1 MTARLAALLV
11 LVLVCP
17 AALRAQEAA
26 QITVRAVRLTQP
38 LVIDGRLDEAVYST
52 LEPTPPF
59 RQQEPQVG
67 ELATEQ
73 TEMWVLFDDR
83 NVYVAARM
91 HDSAP
96 DRMVADEMRRDGSLF
111 QNEHLVVV
119 FDTFH
124 DRRTAFYFQTN
135 PLGGIRDAL
144 ILDENNANYDWNTV
158 WDVKVNRDETGWT
171 SEMVIPFKS
180 LRYPTGKEQTWG
192 FNARRWERRIN
203 EHSLLS
209 ITPPGTPPNNSV
221 QRLASAATLVGIE
234 VPPPARNIELKP
246 YGVSNLT
253 TNRVSTPPVS
263 NRFGRDIGIDAKYGI
278 TSNVTLDLTVNTDF
292 AQVEIDEQQVNLTR
306 FSLFFP
312 EKRDFFLE
320 GQGIFDFANATGGG
334 FRAPDAPI
342 MFFSRRIGL
351 DGGQPVPI
359 RGGARLTGRVGKT
372 SVGLLEIQTDEG
384 AVDPARGT
392 APAPAANFL
401 VARVKRDILRRS
413 NIGIIAT
420 RRSSRPSASSGRP
433 EDLEGRTG
441 ASGANSLAGVDT
453 SFNFFENVQAGSYY
467 ARSDTP
473 GLSGNA
479 SSYRGYFRYVHDRY
493 GLDTERMKVGD
504 AFNPEVGYV
513 PRLDVTRTDMVAR
526 FSPRI
531 RSVRSLRKLEWN
543 AEVERFV
550 NGRRQLETRVAS
562 GTFRIEFNSSDVLT
576 ATYRNDYE
584 FVTQP
589 FRVSG
594 GPRLPI
600 GLYEFNEGVLQFN
613 AGAQRKVSG
622 RFTLTAGEFYSG
634 HRQQVEYNGRVKVSS
649 QLAFEPRI
657 LASHITLPEGA
668 FTTKLLGA
676 RTTYTVTPRMF
687 VSGLVQYNSSL
698 NTLESNIRWRWEYR
712 PGSDLFVVYTD
723 GRDTFGPRSAALMN
737 RGLAIKATRLLRF

>member
-1 MTARLAALLV
+1 MTKLTPAVFAMVLLGSAA
-11 LVLVCP
+11 
-17 AALRAQEAA
+17 ARAQDPEPV
-26 QITVRAVRLTQP
+26 TMRAYRLTQP
-38 LVIDGRLDEAVYST
+38 LVFDGRLDDAVYHT
-52 LEPTPPF
+52 TEPAPMF
-59 RQQEPQVG
+59 LQQEPRVG

-73 TEMWVLFDDR
+73 TEMWVFFDDR
-83 NVYVAARM
+83 NVYVSARM
-91 HDSAP
+91 HDSEP
-96 DRMVADEMRRDGSLF
+96 DRMIADEMRRDASIY
-111 QNEHLVVV
+111 QNEHFVVI

-124 DRRTAFYFQTN
+124 DRRTGFFFQTN
-135 PLGGIRDAL
+135 PLGAVRDAL
-144 ILDENNANYDWNTV
+144 IVDENTANYDWNAV
-158 WDVKVNRDETGWT
+158 WDVKVHRDETGWT

-180 LRYPTGKEQTWG
+180 LRYPTGKEQVWG
-192 FNARRWERRIN
+192 INARRWERRIN

-209 ITPPGTPPNNSV
+209 ITPPGTPPNNAV
-221 QRLASAATLVGIE
+221 QRLANAATLVGME
-234 VPPPARNIELKP
+234 VPPPAHNIELKP

-263 NRFGRDIGIDAKYGI
+263 NRFDRDIGIDAKYGI

-320 GQGIFDFANATGGG
+320 GQGIFDFANTGGGG
-334 FRAPDAPI
+334 FRTPDAPI

-359 RGGARLTGRVGKT
+359 KGGARLTGRLGKT
-372 SVGLLEIQTDEG
+372 SLGLLEIQTDEG
-384 AVDPARGT
+384 PQGLTPAT
-392 APAPAANFL
+392 NFL
-401 VARVKRDILRRS
+401 VARVKRDVLRRS
-413 NIGIIAT
+413 NIGLIAT
-420 RRSSRPSASSGRP
+420 RRAPR
-433 EDLEGRTG
+433 
-441 ASGANSLAGVDT
+441 SGAPGSNALLGVDT
-453 SFNFFENVQAGSYY
+453 SLNLFENVQAGSYY
-467 ARSDTP
+467 ARTNTP
-473 GLSGNA
+473 GLTGND

-493 GLDTERMKVGD
+493 GLEAERMKVGE

-513 PRLDVTRTDMVAR
+513 PRPDITRTDLVAR

-543 AEVERFV
+543 TELERFV
-550 NGRRQLETRVAS
+550 NGRRELETRVAS
-562 GTFRIEFNSSDVLT
+562 GTFRIEFNSSDMLT

-584 FVTQP
+584 FVTAP
-589 FRVSG
+589 FRISG
-594 GPRLPI
+594 GPLLPI
-600 GLYEFNEGVLQFN
+600 GVYEFNEGVVQFN
-613 AGAQRKVSG
+613 AGAQRPVSG

-634 HRQQVEYNGRVKVSS
+634 HRRQFEYNGRVKVSS

-657 LASHITLPEGA
+657 LASRITLPDGA

-698 NTLESNIRWRWEYR
+698 NTVESNIRWRWEYQ

>member
-1 MTARLAALLV
+1 MTKLTPAVFALV
-11 LVLVCP
+11 LLG
-17 AALRAQEAA
+17 AAAARAQDPEPV
-26 QITVRAVRLTQP
+26 TVRAHRLTQP
-38 LVIDGRLDEAVYST
+38 LVFDGRLDDAIYTSF
-52 LEPTPPF
+52 EPSPAF
-59 RQQEPQVG
+59 RQQEPQAG
-67 ELATEQ
+67 ELAVEQ
-73 TEMWVLFDDR
+73 TEMWVFFDDR
-83 NVYVAARM
+83 NVYVSARM
-91 HDSAP
+91 HDSEP
-96 DRMVADEMRRDGSLF
+96 DRMVADEMRRDASIY
-111 QNEHLVVV
+111 QNEHFVVV

-124 DRRTAFYFQTN
+124 DHRTGFFFQTN
-135 PLGGIRDAL
+135 PLGAVRDAL
-144 ILDENNANYDWNTV
+144 IVDENTANYDWNAV
-158 WDVKVNRDETGWT
+158 WDVKVHRDETGWT

-180 LRYPTGKEQTWG
+180 LRYPTGKEQVWG
-192 FNARRWERRIN
+192 INARRWERRIN

-209 ITPPGTPPNNSV
+209 ITPPGTPPNNAV
-221 QRLASAATLVGIE
+221 QRLANAATLVGME
-234 VPPPARNIELKP
+234 VPPPAHNIELKP

-263 NRFGRDIGIDAKYGI
+263 NRFDRDIGIDAKYGI

-320 GQGIFDFANATGGG
+320 GQGIFDFANTGGGG
-334 FRAPDAPI
+334 FRTPDAPI

-359 RGGARLTGRVGKT
+359 KGGARLTGRLGKT
-372 SVGLLEIQTDEG
+372 SLGLLEIQTDEG
-384 AVDPARGT
+384 PQGLTPAT
-392 APAPAANFL
+392 NFL
-401 VARVKRDILRRS
+401 VARVKRDVLRRS
-413 NIGIIAT
+413 NIGLIAT
-420 RRSSRPSASSGRP
+420 RRSP
-433 EDLEGRTG
+433 RTG
-441 ASGANSLAGVDT
+441 APGSNALLGVDT
-453 SFNFFENVQAGSYY
+453 SLNLFENVQAGSYY
-467 ARSDTP
+467 ARTNTP
-473 GLSGNA
+473 GLTGND

-493 GLDTERMKVGD
+493 GLEAERMKVGE

-513 PRLDVTRTDMVAR
+513 ARPDITRTDLVAR

-531 RSVRSLRKLEWN
+531 HSVRSLRKLEWN
-543 AEVERFV
+543 TELERFV
-550 NGRRQLETRVAS
+550 NGRRELETRVAS
-562 GTFRIEFNSSDVLT
+562 GTFRIEFNSSDMLT

-584 FVTQP
+584 FVTAP
-589 FRVSG
+589 FRISG
-594 GPRLPI
+594 GPLLPI
-600 GLYEFNEGVLQFN
+600 GVYEFNEGVVQFN
-613 AGAQRKVSG
+613 AGAQRTVSG

-634 HRQQVEYNGRVKVSS
+634 HRQQFEYNGRVKLSS

-657 LASHITLPEGA
+657 LASHITLPEAA

-698 NTLESNIRWRWEYR
+698 NTLESNIRWRWEYQ

>member
-1 MTARLAALLV
+1 MIRRIAPTAFVLLLLLGAAV
-11 LVLVCP
+11 
-17 AALRAQEAA
+17 ARAQTPEPV
-26 QITVRAVRLTQP
+26 TVRATRLAQP
-38 LVIDGRLDEAVYST
+38 LVVDGRLDDAVYHT
-52 LEPTPPF
+52 TEPAPKF
-59 RQQEPQVG
+59 LQQEPRVG

-73 TEMWVLFDDR
+73 TEMWVFFDDR
-83 NVYVAARM
+83 NVYVSARM
-91 HDSAP
+91 HDSEP
-96 DRMVADEMRRDGSLF
+96 DRMIADEMRRDASIY
-111 QNEHLVVV
+111 QNEHFVVV

-124 DRRTAFYFQTN
+124 DHRTGFFFQTN
-135 PLGGIRDAL
+135 PLGAVRDAL
-144 ILDENNANYDWNTV
+144 IVDENTANYDWNAV
-158 WDVKVNRDETGWT
+158 WDVKVHRDETGWT

-180 LRYPTGKEQTWG
+180 LRYPTGKEQVWG
-192 FNARRWERRIN
+192 INARRWERRIN

-209 ITPPGTPPNNSV
+209 ITPPGTPPNNAV
-221 QRLASAATLVGIE
+221 QRLANAATLVGME
-234 VPPPARNIELKP
+234 VPPPAHNIELKP

-263 NRFGRDIGIDAKYGI
+263 NRFDRDIGIDAKYGI

-320 GQGIFDFANATGGG
+320 GQGIFDFANTGGGG
-334 FRAPDAPI
+334 FRTPDAPI

-359 RGGARLTGRVGKT
+359 KGGARLTGRLGKT
-372 SVGLLEIQTDEG
+372 SLGLLEIQTDEG
-384 AVDPARGT
+384 PQGLTPAT
-392 APAPAANFL
+392 NFL
-401 VARVKRDILRRS
+401 VARVKRDVLRRS
-413 NIGIIAT
+413 NIGLIAT
-420 RRSSRPSASSGRP
+420 RRSPR
-433 EDLEGRTG
+433 
-441 ASGANSLAGVDT
+441 SGAPGSNALLGVDT
-453 SFNFFENVQAGSYY
+453 SLNLFENVQAGSYY
-467 ARSDTP
+467 ARTNTP
-473 GLSGNA
+473 GLTGND

-493 GLDTERMKVGD
+493 GLEAERMKVGE

-513 PRLDVTRTDMVAR
+513 PRPDITRTDLVAR

-543 AEVERFV
+543 TELERFV
-550 NGRRQLETRVAS
+550 NGRRELETRAAS
-562 GTFRIEFNSSDVLT
+562 GTFRIEFNSSDMLT

-584 FVTQP
+584 FVTAP
-589 FRVSG
+589 FRISG
-594 GPRLPI
+594 GPLLPI
-600 GLYEFNEGVLQFN
+600 GVYEFNEGVVQFN
-613 AGAQRKVSG
+613 AGAQRTVSG

-634 HRQQVEYNGRVKVSS
+634 HRQQFEYNGRVKVSS

-657 LASHITLPEGA
+657 LASHITLPEAA

-676 RTTYTVTPRMF
+676 RTTYAVTPRMF

-698 NTLESNIRWRWEYR
+698 NTVESNIRWRWEYQ

>member
-1 MTARLAALLV
+1 MTKLTPAVFAMVLLGAA
-11 LVLVCP
+11 
-17 AALRAQEAA
+17 AARAQDPEPV
-26 QITVRAVRLTQP
+26 TMRAYRLTQP
-38 LVIDGRLDEAVYST
+38 LVFDGRLDDAVYHT
-52 LEPTPPF
+52 TEPAPKF
-59 RQQEPQVG
+59 LQQEPRVG

-73 TEMWVLFDDR
+73 TEMWVFFDDR
-83 NVYVAARM
+83 NVYVSARM
-91 HDSAP
+91 HDSEP
-96 DRMVADEMRRDGSLF
+96 DRMVADEMRRDASIY
-111 QNEHLVVV
+111 QNEHFVVI

-124 DRRTAFYFQTN
+124 DHRTGFFFQTN
-135 PLGGIRDAL
+135 PLGAVRDAL
-144 ILDENNANYDWNTV
+144 IVDENTANYDWNAV
-158 WDVKVNRDETGWT
+158 WDVKVHRDETGWT

-180 LRYPTGKEQTWG
+180 LRYPTGKEQVWG
-192 FNARRWERRIN
+192 INARRWERRIN

-209 ITPPGTPPNNSV
+209 ITPPGTPPNNAV
-221 QRLASAATLVGIE
+221 QRLANAATLVGME
-234 VPPPARNIELKP
+234 VPPPAHNIELKP

-263 NRFGRDIGIDAKYGI
+263 NRFDRDIGIDAKYGI

-320 GQGIFDFANATGGG
+320 GQGIFDFANTGGGG
-334 FRAPDAPI
+334 FRTPDAPI

-359 RGGARLTGRVGKT
+359 KGGARLTGRLGKT
-372 SVGLLEIQTDEG
+372 SLGLLEIQTDEG
-384 AVDPARGT
+384 PQGLTPAT
-392 APAPAANFL
+392 NFL
-401 VARVKRDILRRS
+401 VARVKRDVLRRS
-413 NIGIIAT
+413 NIGLIAT
-420 RRSSRPSASSGRP
+420 RRSP
-433 EDLEGRTG
+433 RTG
-441 ASGANSLAGVDT
+441 APGSNALLGVDT
-453 SFNFFENVQAGSYY
+453 SLNLFENVQAGSYY
-467 ARSDTP
+467 ARTNTP
-473 GLSGNA
+473 GLTGND

-493 GLDTERMKVGD
+493 GLEAERMKVGE

-513 PRLDVTRTDMVAR
+513 PRPDITRTDLVAR

-543 AEVERFV
+543 TELERFV
-550 NGRRQLETRVAS
+550 NGRRELETRVAS
-562 GTFRIEFNSSDVLT
+562 GTFRIEFNSSDVFT
-576 ATYRNDYE
+576 ATYHNDYE
-584 FVTQP
+584 FVTVP
-589 FRVSG
+589 FRISG
-594 GPRLPI
+594 GPLLPI
-600 GLYEFNEGVLQFN
+600 GVYEFNEGVIQFN
-613 AGAQRKVSG
+613 AGAQRPVSG

-634 HRQQVEYNGRVKVSS
+634 HRQQFEYNGRVKVSS

-657 LASHITLPEGA
+657 LASHITLPDGA

-698 NTLESNIRWRWEYR
+698 NTVESNIRWRWEYQ

>member
-1 MTARLAALLV
+1 MIARLATASLVVGLL
-11 LVLVCP
+11 CP
-17 AALRAQEAA
+17 ASARAADPEPV
-26 QITVRAVRLTQP
+26 TVRAYRLTQP
-38 LVIDGRLDEAVYST
+38 LVFDGRLDDAIYHTIEA
-52 LEPTPPF
+52 TPPF

-73 TEMWVLFDDR
+73 TEMWVFFDDR
-83 NVYVAARM
+83 NIYVSARM

-96 DRMVADEMRRDGSLF
+96 DRMIADEMRRDASVY
-111 QNEHLVVV
+111 QNEHFVVI

-124 DRRTAFYFQTN
+124 DRRTGFFFQTN
-135 PLGGIRDAL
+135 PLGAVRDAL
-144 ILDENNANYDWNTV
+144 IVDENTANYDWNAV
-158 WDVKVNRDETGWT
+158 WDVKVHRDETGWT

-180 LRYPTGKEQTWG
+180 LRYPTGKEQVWG
-192 FNARRWERRIN
+192 INARRWERRIN

-221 QRLASAATLVGIE
+221 QRLANAATLVGME

-253 TNRVSTPPVS
+253 TNRVASPPTS
-263 NRFGRDIGIDAKYGI
+263 NKIDRDIGLDAKYGI

-320 GQGIFDFANATGGG
+320 GQGIFDFANTGNGG
-334 FRAPDAPI
+334 FRKPDVPI

-359 RGGARLTGRVGKT
+359 KGGARLTGRVGRT
-372 SVGLLEIQTDEG
+372 SVGLLDIQADEG
-384 AVDPARGT
+384 AQGLTPQT
-392 APAPAANFL
+392 NFL

-413 NIGIIAT
+413 NIGLIAT
-420 RRSSRPSASSGRP
+420 RRSAR
-433 EDLEGRTG
+433 
-441 ASGANSLAGVDT
+441 SGAPGSNALFGIDT
-453 SFNFFENVQAGSYY
+453 SLNFFENVQAGSYY

-473 GLSGNA
+473 GLTGND

-493 GLDTERMKVGD
+493 GLEAERMKVGD

-513 PRLDVTRTDMVAR
+513 PRPDITRTDLVAR

-531 RSVRSLRKLEWN
+531 RSVRSLRKLEWD

-550 NGRRQLETRVAS
+550 NGRRELETRVAS
-562 GTFRIEFNSSDVLT
+562 GTFRTEFNSSDVFT

-584 FVTQP
+584 FVTAP
-589 FRVSG
+589 FRISG
-594 GPRLPI
+594 GPMLPI
-600 GLYEFNEGVLQFN
+600 GVYEFNEGEVQFN
-613 AGAQRKVSG
+613 AGAQRAVSG
-622 RFTLTAGEFYSG
+622 RLTLTAGEFYSG
-634 HRQQVEYNGRVKVSS
+634 HRQQFEYNGRVKVSG

-657 LASHITLPEGA
+657 LASHITLPEEA

-687 VSGLVQYNSSL
+687 ISGLVQYNSSL

-712 PGSDLFVVYTD
+712 PGSDVYIVYAD
-723 GRDTFGPRSAALMN
+723 GRDTFGSRTAALMN
-737 RGLAIKATRLLRF
+737 RGIAIKATRLLRF

>member
-1 MTARLAALLV
+1 MIGRLASALIFAAV
-11 LVLVCP
+11 LVP
-17 AALRAQEAA
+17 ADARAEDPEPV
-26 QITVRAVRLTQP
+26 TVRAYRLTQP
-38 LVIDGRLDEAVYST
+38 LVFDGRLDEAVYHSI
-52 LEPTPPF
+52 EPAPAF

-73 TEMWVLFDDR
+73 TEMWVFFDDK
-83 NVYVAARM
+83 NVYVSARM

-96 DRMVADEMRRDGSLF
+96 DRMIADEMRRDASVYN
-111 QNEHLVVV
+111 NEHFVVI

-124 DRRTAFYFQTN
+124 DRRTGFFFQTN
-135 PLGGIRDAL
+135 PLGAVRDAL
-144 ILDENNANYDWNTV
+144 IVDENTANYDWNAV
-158 WDVKVNRDETGWT
+158 WDVKVHRDETGWT

-180 LRYPTGKEQTWG
+180 LRYPTGKEQVWG
-192 FNARRWERRIN
+192 INARRWERRIN

-209 ITPPGTPPNNSV
+209 ITPPGTPPNNAV
-221 QRLASAATLVGIE
+221 QRLANAATLVGME
-234 VPPPARNIELKP
+234 VPPPAHNIELKP

-253 TNRVSTPPVS
+253 TNRIASPAFS
-263 NRFGRDIGIDAKYGI
+263 NKVDKDIGLDAKYGI

-320 GQGIFDFANATGGG
+320 GQGIFDFANTAGGG
-334 FRAPDAPI
+334 FRTPDSPI

-359 RGGARLTGRVGKT
+359 KGGARLTGRVGKT

-384 AVDPARGT
+384 ALDPARGT
-392 APAPAANFL
+392 PLTSATNFL
-401 VARVKRDILRRS
+401 VARVKRDVLRRS
-413 NIGIIAT
+413 NIGVIAT
-420 RRSSRPSASSGRP
+420 RRSPR
-433 EDLEGRTG
+433 
-441 ASGANSLAGVDT
+441 SGAPGSNALFGVDT
-453 SFNFFENVQAGSYY
+453 SLNFFENVQAGSYY

-473 GLSGNA
+473 GLTGNA

-493 GLDTERMKVGD
+493 GLETERMKVGD

-513 PRLDVTRTDMVAR
+513 PRPDVTRTDLVAR

-550 NGRRQLETRVAS
+550 NGHDQLETRVGS
-562 GTFRIEFNSSDVLT
+562 GTFRIEFNNSDVLT
-576 ATYRNDYE
+576 FTARNDYE
-584 FVTQP
+584 FVTAP
-589 FRVSG
+589 FRISG

-600 GLYEFNEGVLQFN
+600 GVYEFNEGVVQFN
-613 AGAQRKVSG
+613 GGPQRAVSG
-622 RFTLTAGEFYSG
+622 RLTLTAGQFYSG
-634 HRQQVEYNGRVKVSS
+634 HRQQFEYNGRVKVSS

-687 VSGLVQYNSSL
+687 VSGLVQYNSGL
-698 NTLESNIRWRWEYR
+698 NTVESNIRWRWEYQ
-712 PGSDLFVVYTD
+712 PGSDLYVVYTD
-723 GRDTFGPRSAALMN
+723 ARDTFGPRSALLMN
-737 RGLAIKATRLLRF
+737 RGLAIKATRLFRF

>member
-1 MTARLAALLV
+1 MIARLAIASLVVGLLF
-11 LVLVCP
+11 P
-17 AALRAQEAA
+17 ASARAEDPEP
-26 QITVRAVRLTQP
+26 ITVRAYRLTQP
-38 LVIDGRLDEAVYST
+38 LVIDGRLDEEVYRRT
-52 LEPTPPF
+52 EPTPPF

-83 NVYVAARM
+83 NVYVSARM

-96 DRMVADEMRRDGSLF
+96 DRMIADEMRRDGSLY

-124 DRRTAFYFQTN
+124 DYRTGFFFQTN

-144 ILDENNANYDWNTV
+144 IVDENTANYDWNTV
-158 WDVKVNRDETGWT
+158 WDVKVHRDETGWT

-180 LRYPTGKEQTWG
+180 LRYPTGKDQVWG
-192 FNARRWERRIN
+192 INARRWERRIN

-246 YGVSNLT
+246 YGVSNLS
-253 TNRVSTPPVS
+253 TNRLATPPVS
-263 NRFGRDIGIDAKYGI
+263 NRFDRDIGLDAKYGI
-278 TSNVTLDLTVNTDF
+278 TSNVTLDMTVNTDF

-306 FSLFFP
+306 FNLFFP

-320 GQGIFDFANATGGG
+320 GQGIFDFANTGGGG
-334 FRAPDAPI
+334 FRRPDVPI

-359 RGGARLTGRVGKT
+359 KGGARLTGRVGRT
-372 SVGLLEIQTDEG
+372 SIGLLDIQTTDGPFDSVRG
-384 AVDPARGT
+384 APLT
-392 APAPAANFL
+392 ASTNFL

-413 NIGIIAT
+413 SVGMIAT
-420 RRSSRPSASSGRP
+420 RRSPRSGPSGSN
-433 EDLEGRTG
+433 DL
-441 ASGANSLAGVDT
+441 LGVDANW
-453 SFNFFENVQAGSYY
+453 NFFENVQAGTYY
-467 ARSDTP
+467 AQSNTRGAAGDE
-473 GLSGNA
+473 

-493 GLDTERMKVGD
+493 GLETERLKVGD
-504 AFNPEVGYV
+504 AFNPEIGYV
-513 PRLDVTRTDMVAR
+513 PRPDVTRTDVLAR

-531 RSVRSLRKLEWN
+531 NSVRSLRKLEWN
-543 AEVERFV
+543 AEADRYV
-550 NGRRQLETRVAS
+550 NGRDQLETRLAS
-562 GTFRIEFNSSDVLT
+562 GTFRIDFNSSDVLE

-584 FVTQP
+584 FVAAP
-589 FRVSG
+589 FRISG
-594 GPRLPI
+594 GPLLPV
-600 GLYEFNEGVLQFN
+600 GVYEFNEGVLQFN
-613 AGAQRKVSG
+613 AGAQRPVSG
-622 RFTLTAGEFYSG
+622 RFTLTVGEFYSG
-634 HRQQVEYNGRVKVSS
+634 HRQQFEYSGRVKVSS

-657 LASHITLPEGA
+657 LASHISLAQGN
-668 FTTKLLGA
+668 FTTKLAGA

-723 GRDTFGPRSAALMN
+723 GRDTFGPRPAALMN

>member
-1 MTARLAALLV
+1 MTKLTPAVFAMVLLGSAA
-11 LVLVCP
+11 
-17 AALRAQEAA
+17 ARAQDPEPV
-26 QITVRAVRLTQP
+26 TMRAYRLTQP
-38 LVIDGRLDEAVYST
+38 LVVDGLLDDAVYHT
-52 LEPTPPF
+52 TEPAPKF
-59 RQQEPQVG
+59 LQQEPRVG

-73 TEMWVLFDDR
+73 TEMWVFFDDR
-83 NVYVAARM
+83 NVYVSARM
-91 HDSAP
+91 HDSEP
-96 DRMVADEMRRDGSLF
+96 DRMIADEMRRDASIY
-111 QNEHLVVV
+111 QNEHFVVI

-124 DRRTAFYFQTN
+124 DRRTGFFFQTN
-135 PLGGIRDAL
+135 PLGAVRDAL
-144 ILDENNANYDWNTV
+144 IVDENTANYDWNAV
-158 WDVKVNRDETGWT
+158 WDVKVHRDKTGWT

-180 LRYPTGKEQTWG
+180 LRYPTGKEQVWG
-192 FNARRWERRIN
+192 INARRWERRIN

-209 ITPPGTPPNNSV
+209 ITPPGTPPNNAV
-221 QRLASAATLVGIE
+221 QRLANAATLVGME
-234 VPPPARNIELKP
+234 VPPPAHNIELKP

-263 NRFGRDIGIDAKYGI
+263 NRFDRDIGIDAKYGI

-320 GQGIFDFANATGGG
+320 GQGIFDFANTGGGG
-334 FRAPDAPI
+334 FRTPDAPI

-359 RGGARLTGRVGKT
+359 KGGARLTGRLGKT
-372 SVGLLEIQTDEG
+372 SLGLLEIQTDEG
-384 AVDPARGT
+384 PQGLTPAT
-392 APAPAANFL
+392 NFL
-401 VARVKRDILRRS
+401 VARVKRDVLRRS
-413 NIGIIAT
+413 NIGLIAT
-420 RRSSRPSASSGRP
+420 RRAPR
-433 EDLEGRTG
+433 
-441 ASGANSLAGVDT
+441 SGAPGSNALLGVDT
-453 SFNFFENVQAGSYY
+453 SLNLFENVQAGSYY
-467 ARSDTP
+467 ARTNTP
-473 GLSGNA
+473 GLTGND

-493 GLDTERMKVGD
+493 GLEAERMKVGE

-513 PRLDVTRTDMVAR
+513 PRPDITRTDLVAR

-543 AEVERFV
+543 TELERFV
-550 NGRRQLETRVAS
+550 NGRRELETRVAS
-562 GTFRIEFNSSDVLT
+562 GTFRIEFNSSDMLT

-584 FVTQP
+584 FVTAP
-589 FRVSG
+589 FRISG
-594 GPRLPI
+594 GPLLPI
-600 GLYEFNEGVLQFN
+600 GVYEFNEGVVQFN
-613 AGAQRKVSG
+613 AGAQRPVSG

-634 HRQQVEYNGRVKVSS
+634 HRRQFEYNGRVKVSS
-649 QLAFEPRI
+649 QLAFEPRL
-657 LASHITLPEGA
+657 LASRITLPDGA

-698 NTLESNIRWRWEYR
+698 NTVESNIRWRWEYQ

>member
-1 MTARLAALLV
+1 MTKLTPAVFAMVLLGAA
-11 LVLVCP
+11 
-17 AALRAQEAA
+17 AARAQDPEPV
-26 QITVRAVRLTQP
+26 TMRAYRLTQP
-38 LVIDGRLDEAVYST
+38 LVVDGLLDDAVYLT
-52 LEPTPPF
+52 TEPAPKF
-59 RQQEPQVG
+59 MQQEPRVG

-73 TEMWVLFDDR
+73 TEMWVFFDDR
-83 NVYVAARM
+83 NVYVSARM
-91 HDSAP
+91 HDSEP
-96 DRMVADEMRRDGSLF
+96 DRMIADEMRRDASIY
-111 QNEHLVVV
+111 QNEHFVVI

-124 DRRTAFYFQTN
+124 DRRTGFFFQTN
-135 PLGGIRDAL
+135 PLGAVRDAL
-144 ILDENNANYDWNTV
+144 IVDENTANYDWNAV
-158 WDVKVNRDETGWT
+158 WDVKVHRDETGWT

-180 LRYPTGKEQTWG
+180 LRYPTGKEQVWG
-192 FNARRWERRIN
+192 INARRWERRIN

-209 ITPPGTPPNNSV
+209 ITPPGTPPNNAV
-221 QRLASAATLVGIE
+221 QRLANAATLVGME
-234 VPPPARNIELKP
+234 VPPPAHNIELKP

-263 NRFGRDIGIDAKYGI
+263 NRFDRDIGIDAKYGI

-320 GQGIFDFANATGGG
+320 GQGIFDFANTGGGG
-334 FRAPDAPI
+334 FRTPDAPI

-359 RGGARLTGRVGKT
+359 KGGARLTGRLGKT
-372 SVGLLEIQTDEG
+372 SLGVLEIQTDEG
-384 AVDPARGT
+384 PQGLTPAT
-392 APAPAANFL
+392 NFL
-401 VARVKRDILRRS
+401 VARVKRDVLRRS
-413 NIGIIAT
+413 NIGFIAT
-420 RRSSRPSASSGRP
+420 RRAPR
-433 EDLEGRTG
+433 
-441 ASGANSLAGVDT
+441 SGAPGSNALLGVDT
-453 SFNFFENVQAGSYY
+453 SFNLFENVQAGSYY
-467 ARSDTP
+467 ARTNTP
-473 GLSGNA
+473 GLEVND

-493 GLDTERMKVGD
+493 GLEAERMKVGE

-513 PRLDVTRTDMVAR
+513 PRPDITRTDLVAR

-543 AEVERFV
+543 SELERFV
-550 NGRRQLETRVAS
+550 NGRRELETRVAS
-562 GTFRIEFNSSDVLT
+562 GTFRIEFNSSDMLT

-584 FVTQP
+584 FVTAP
-589 FRVSG
+589 FRISG
-594 GPRLPI
+594 GPLLPI
-600 GLYEFNEGVLQFN
+600 GVYEFNEGVVQFN
-613 AGAQRKVSG
+613 AGAQRPVSG
-622 RFTLTAGEFYSG
+622 RLTLTAGEFYSG
-634 HRQQVEYNGRVKVSS
+634 HRRQFEYNGRVKVSS

-698 NTLESNIRWRWEYR
+698 NTVESNIRWRWEYQ
-712 PGSDLFVVYTD
+712 PGSDLYVVYTD